1 MAGVMPAMGM
11 HLSVRV
17 VFGAVFTLKE
27 LKSAKHKDIIYM
39 DESEHPH
46 LAHGEEND
54 GDVHYMWV
62 KGTHQRVASEGGG
75 EIDDQY
81 VAPLD
86 SFKKGDEV
94 QHRQV
99 FQTSCAELG
108 LPVKEPTWLLM
119 WGWK

>member
-1 MAGVMPAMGM
+1 MGM

-39 DESEHPH
+39 DESEHP
-46 LAHGEEND
+46 LVAHGDEND
-54 GDVHYMWV
+54 GAVHYMWV
-62 KGTHQRVASEGGG
+62 KGTHQHVASEGGG
-75 EIDDQY
+75 PTDDRA

-86 SFKKGDEV
+86 SFKKGDEA
-94 QHRQV
+94 QYRRD

-108 LPVKEPTWLLM
+108 LPVREPTWLLL
-119 WGWK
+119 WGWR